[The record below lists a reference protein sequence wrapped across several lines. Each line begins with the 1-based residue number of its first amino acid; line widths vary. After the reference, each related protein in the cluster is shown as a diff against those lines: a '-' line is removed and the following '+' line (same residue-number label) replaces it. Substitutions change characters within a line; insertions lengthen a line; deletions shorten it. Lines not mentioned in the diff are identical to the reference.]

1 MVTALLQN
9 FGYPANQLVHPQDVL
24 RYNESVPKYD
34 LDFDAARQILD
45 DHYTV
50 GGHSLGYGESGYRNL
65 PAFGDNELWIL
76 STHADYNPF
85 LSQTCSMVAR
95 NMREVGLNAHCGL
108 DSFIDLVEMLDN
120 RDFRSW
126 VLEETRLSDITEFYY
141 AAFHSSSVHEGN
153 LAGFQNGTFDSSIEE
168 AREEADPTTRI
179 RLVKQC
185 SGILA
190 DNLPW
195 DVMYFRASA
204 MVLRKERYDRLVYW
218 TFGRADSLFQELFF
232 SFTTKHP
239 PTPVP
244 FGLSLSSVSE
254 MKSGDVTLV
263 TATVRELYGAG
274 IEAADVEGCVTALGL
289 RTSPGNL
296 TLNGERDM
304 CVSGET
310 DINGV
315 LLVGFAAPTVLHEAI
330 DVYFT
335 ATASIGGSRGSSA
348 MSKTTIYPGPDFL
361 SITIEMVDGDIIF
374 PGSAIRMTVRVRDW
388 QGHLMTGVVMSLD
401 STPEG
406 LIFHPSEE
414 LLLDDGIG
422 SVFVKAP
429 SGIMGDEM
437 ELRFHVIVTA
447 TEVGYIPGESLT
459 EVTVIKLKP
468 PPTPPDSTNNW
479 RLGLIGTILAAI
491 VILAIYRYV
500 AQSSAD
506 KKRRHGKS

>member
-1 MVTALLQN
+1 
-9 FGYPANQLVHPQDVL
+9 
-24 RYNESVPKYD
+24 
-34 LDFDAARQILD
+34 
-45 DHYTV
+45 
-50 GGHSLGYGESGYRNL
+50 
-65 PAFGDNELWIL
+65 
-76 STHADYNPF
+76 
-85 LSQTCSMVAR
+85 MVAR
-95 NMREVGLNAHCGL
+95 NMREVGLKAFCGL
-108 DSFIDLVEMLDN
+108 HSFIDLVEMLDN

-126 VLEETRLSDITEFYY
+126 VLEETRLSDITEFYF
-141 AAFHSSSVHEGN
+141 ASFHSSHAREGN
-153 LAGFQNGTFDSSIEE
+153 LAGFQNGTFDSIIEE

-195 DVMYFRASA
+195 DVMYFRANA
-204 MVLRKERYDRLVYW
+204 MVLRKERYDRFVYW

-244 FGLSLSSVSE
+244 FGLSLSSVSA

-274 IEAADVEGCVTALGL
+274 IEAADVDVCVTALGL

-296 TLNGERDM
+296 TLNGVRGS

-315 LLVGFAAPTVLHEAI
+315 LHVGYAAPTVLHEAI

-348 MSKTTIYPGPDFL
+348 MSKTTIYPEPDFL
-361 SITIEMVDGDIIF
+361 SITTEMVDGDIIF

-388 QGHLMTGVVMSLD
+388 QGDLMSGVIISLH

-406 LIFHPSEE
+406 LTFHPSEE

-429 SGIMGDEM
+429 SGIMGDEL

-447 TEVGYIPGESLT
+447 TEVGYSPGESLT
-459 EVTVIKLKP
+459 EVTVIKLELP
-468 PPTPPDSTNNW
+468 PAPPDSTNDW
-479 RLGLIGTILAAI
+479 RLGLICTLLGAI
-491 VILAIYRYV
+491 VILAIYRYAV
-500 AQSSAD
+500 LSSANG
-506 KKRRHGKS
+506 KRTRRKR